1 MVGKKDFSKPKH
13 DDLDVPN
20 LQVIKLMQSL
30 KSRGY
35 VKETFNWYVL
45 VQSSCLSRTNLTHDM
60 IGNGIIGI

>member
-35 VKETFNWYVL
+35 VKETFNW
-45 VQSSCLSRTNLTHDM
+45 
-60 IGNGIIGI
+60 